1 MYINVKKNLESG
13 SEIHYNKHNLSENGL
28 KLYKAMQKVHV
39 DVETSYCLWLYCT
52 VVSLFLFLLFLFLFF

>member
-1 MYINVKKNLESG
+1 MYINVKNNLESG

-39 DVETSYCLWLYCT
+39 DVETSYCL
-52 VVSLFLFLLFLFLFF
+52 